1 MKLRLYLFIMM
12 HRDIYASGLWCT
24 VCDSFFEEDAST
36 FSTLL
41 AMQFFCWETRCNI
54 GVQFFLPLGV
64 ALQEQLFHV
73 TWP

>member
-1 MKLRLYLFIMM
+1 MM

-41 AMQFFCWETRCNI
+41 AMQFFVGRQDVTYR
-54 GVQFFLPLGV
+54 GVEPGNFSCHLALCCV
-64 ALQEQLFHV
+64 VLQETVFHV